1 MTDKNS
7 SHSKLLKTNPKI
19 PEELIYKIWEEKRF
33 DSSLATADGLSIEV
47 IDCGVRNSDEAGPD
61 YRNAR
66 IKIGSLT
73 FTGDVEID
81 TLHSDWKSHGHN
93 LNQRYNKVILHAVLS
108 NDSSYPFVVTQSG
121 RKVPTLSL
129 EGYLSTSI
137 KQNIQQDLKTIQTE
151 DEIKMPCSQINHIV
165 ERREKL
171 NYLKSLGLLRFRKK
185 CEKNIERLK
194 ELILLNE
201 LNIKEP
207 KVYHDFHKEIS
218 SREFTQKDFEHL
230 ELWQQLYYEEIFEAL
245 GYSKNKDIMLKLS
258 KTVDI
263 KFLKSVT
270 ELNKEKIE
278 SILFHVSGM
287 FPEVIDIP
295 DEETSEYIRKSLD
308 LWTNVKQNYDSGMLN
323 KNDWNFFKLR
333 PQNFPTIR
341 IAAGA
346 RLLEKIIVHEQF
358 IRLINIFK
366 QHSDINKLVTKLR
379 NEIIIKGEG
388 YWAGHYNFNKA
399 TKTKLNYFIG
409 LGRADEIV
417 INIILPIFSV
427 YFEING
433 NKDISQ
439 KVLDLFLNYY
449 QKEGNHLVDQVN
461 DTLGLKNEKFRSV
474 YYQGMIDLFRNY
486 CIKNKCMDCEIGKK
500 VFN

>member
-1 MTDKNS
+1 LKN
-7 SHSKLLKTNPKI
+7 NPKI
-19 PEELIYKIWEEKRF
+19 PEEIIYKIWEEKRI
-33 DSSLATADGLSIEV
+33 DSSLRTADGLSIEI

-66 IKIGSLT
+66 IKINNIT
-73 FTGDVEID
+73 FSGDVEID
-81 TLHSDWKSHGHN
+81 TLHSDWKAHGHN

-129 EGYLSTSI
+129 ENYLSSSI
-137 KQNIQQDLKTIQTE
+137 KQNIQQDLKAIQSD
-151 DEIKMPCSQINHIV
+151 DEIKMPCSQINHKV

-171 NYLKSLGLLRFRKK
+171 SYLKNLGLLRFRKK
-185 CEKNIERLK
+185 CERIVERLK
-194 ELILLNE
+194 ELVLLDE
-201 LNIKEP
+201 LHIKEP

-218 SREFTQKDFEHL
+218 TREYTQKDFEHL
-230 ELWQQLYYEEIFEAL
+230 ELWQQLYYEQLFEAL

-258 KTVDI
+258 RTVDI
-263 KFLKSVT
+263 KFFKSVDQ
-270 ELNKEKIE
+270 LNKEKIE

-287 FPEVIDIP
+287 FPDVVDITN
-295 DEETSEYIRKSLD
+295 EETSEYIRNSMD
-308 LWTNVKQNYDSGMLN
+308 LWSSVKNNYDSGSLN
-323 KNDWNFFKLR
+323 KSDWNFFKLR
-333 PQNFPTIR
+333 PQNFPTLR

-358 IRLINIFK
+358 IRILNIIK
-366 QHSDINKLVTKLR
+366 QYTDINKLITKLR
-379 NEIIIKGEG
+379 SEIIIKGEG
-388 YWAGHYNFNKA
+388 YWSDHYNFNKE

-417 INIILPIFSV
+417 INIILPIYSV
-427 YFEING
+427 YFEIYG
-433 NKDISQ
+433 NKELSQ
-439 KVLDLFLNYY
+439 KVLDLYLNYY
-449 QKEGNHLVDQVN
+449 QKEGNHLIDQVN
-461 DTLGLKNEKFRSV
+461 ESLGLKNEKFRSV

-486 CIKNKCMDCEIGKK
+486 CIKKKCMECEIGKQ